1 VEIATV
7 GRLERV
13 EGLEV
18 GHRAPSRRRNGA
30 RSGAADRVNGGGR
43 TRTPRVEQVLRA
55 TGAALEEVTA
65 DERIARR
72 LRLVPTSF
80 QIVVGRRRTVD
91 CRLDRDPIEIDVD
104 RPDFEAQVRLYLTTR
119 QLHEFWLGSFSPAL
133 GILGGEARYQGP
145 VRHLLRILPILATGR
160 DRYLESLG
168 R

>member
-1 VEIATV
+1 MEIATV
-7 GRLERV
+7 ERV
-13 EGLEV
+13 ETGRNGAHAEAAERV
-18 GHRAPSRRRNGA
+18 NGSAPSRA
-30 RSGAADRVNGGGR
+30 
-43 TRTPRVEQVLRA
+43 PRVEQVLRA
-55 TGAALEEVTA
+55 TRDALEEVTG

-91 CRLDRDPIEIDVD
+91 CRLDRDPIEIGLDG
-104 RPDFEAQVRLYLTTR
+104 RDFEAEVRLFLTTR

-133 GILGGEARYQGP
+133 GILAGEARYEGP
-145 VRHLLRILPILATGR
+145 IRHLLRILPILATGR